1 MTRRRRTR
9 VLIQG
14 EPSLRMHL
22 AAQTREYADVFT
34 VSEPAA
40 GLVMNRMRDTAQKM
54 QFYLG
59 EVLVTECKVQING
72 HLGLGILT
80 GDDEQAALDLAIIDA
95 AFAAQ
100 LEITRPWIELLEAEE
115 LRISGRR
122 AQEEARILET
132 RVDFQTMDS
141 D

>member
-1 MTRRRRTR
+1 
-9 VLIQG
+9 
-14 EPSLRMHL
+14 MHL

-59 EVLVTECKVQING
+59 EVLVTECKVQISG

-80 GDDEQAALDLAIIDA
+80 GDDEQAAMDLAIIDA

-115 LRISGRR
+115 LRISERR
-122 AQEEARILET
+122 AKEEARILET